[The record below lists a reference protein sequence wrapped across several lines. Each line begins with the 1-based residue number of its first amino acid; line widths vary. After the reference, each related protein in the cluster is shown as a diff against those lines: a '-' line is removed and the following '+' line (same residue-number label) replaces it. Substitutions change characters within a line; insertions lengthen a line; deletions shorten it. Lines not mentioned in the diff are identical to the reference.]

1 MSEQFDQFLAQR
13 EASQKS
19 AGQTQRL
26 ILIAVGVAVLVVF
39 AIIALRGNPNTQP
52 VNPNTATAAQLI
64 TLPEVGPVIA
74 QAIIE
79 KRGEMTFAKPEDLLK
94 VRGIGKAHLER
105 MRARLKFD

>member
-1 MSEQFDQFLAQR
+1 MSEQFDQFLARR

-19 AGQTQRL
+19 AGQAQRL

-79 KRGEMTFAKPEDLLK
+79 KRSEMTFAKPEDLLK